1 MKNTLKNQAMILTAS
16 LFILIACGQ
25 KNREKGKTDPEGPV
39 LSEEEIYRPDFHFTP
54 KEKWMNDPNGMF
66 YHNGYYHLFFQ
77 HYPDSTVWGPMHWGH
92 AVSTDLLNWK
102 ELPIALYPDESG
114 YIFSGSAVVDHEN
127 TSGFGENSAP
137 PVIAMYTIHNPEKRD
152 NDQIDVESQGIAY
165 STDEGMTWTKYQ
177 GNPVIENPGIR
188 DFRDPKIVR
197 DTIRNQWVMVLAAQ
211 DRAKF
216 YRSEN
221 LKDWEFLSDFGVETG
236 AHGGVWECPDFF
248 PMIAED
254 TGETKWVLLQ
264 SLNPGG
270 PNGGSATQ
278 YFIGDFDGTAFVLDP
293 GFETE
298 LNKRKAF
305 WIDYGKDNY
314 AGVTWSGIP
323 DSDGR
328 KLFIGWMSNWEYAQQ
343 VPTTAWRSAMT
354 VPRELLLA
362 KNGTSYQL
370 SSKPVKELKDF
381 RSKAFRKQDI
391 PLDAPFV
398 YNKKDGPGL
407 SSTEIHLSLE
417 KLGKQT
423 FTFQLYNT
431 VGDTLS
437 FGLDNAKKEFFID
450 RKQAGQTDFSEKF
463 AGKTAVA
470 PRFSGSDTLDVHIV
484 LDKTS
489 IEIFYDN
496 GSVVMTEIF
505 FPKAPF
511 DTFGLTAAD
520 SEAILKEV
528 AIHQLRFN

>member
-1 MKNTLKNQAMILTAS
+1 MKNTLKTKATILTAS
-16 LFILIACGQ
+16 LFVLVACGQ
-25 KNREKGKTDPEGPV
+25 KNGKKGTTSQNTV
-39 LSEEEIYRPDFHFTP
+39 LSEEALYRPYFHFTP
-54 KEKWMNDPNGMF
+54 EEKWMNDPNGMF
-66 YHNGYYHLFFQ
+66 YYNGYYHLFFQ

-127 TSGFGENSAP
+127 TSGFGENGAP

-152 NDQIDVESQGIAY
+152 NDQVDVETQGIAY

-197 DTIRNQWVMVLAAQ
+197 DTTRNQWVMVLAAQ

-216 YRSEN
+216 YRSDN

-248 PMIAED
+248 PMTVED
-254 TGETKWVLLQ
+254 TGETKWVLIQ
-264 SLNPGG
+264 SVNPGG

-278 YFIGDFDGTAFVLDP
+278 YFIGDFDGTTFILDP
-293 GFETE
+293 GFEAE

-354 VPRELLLA
+354 LPRELRLV
-362 KNGTSYQL
+362 KTGNTYQL
-370 SSKPVKELKDF
+370 ASQPVRELKDF
-381 RSKAFRKQDI
+381 RARASKKHDI
-391 PLDAPFV
+391 ALNTPFV
-398 YNKKDGPGL
+398 YHTESNAAL
-407 SSTEIHLSLE
+407 NSTEISLTLE
-417 KLGKQT
+417 GIGNGT
-423 FTFQLYNT
+423 SVIQLYNKE
-431 VGDTLS
+431 GDSLT
-437 FGLDNAKKEFFID
+437 FGLNSQKKEFFID
-450 RKQAGQTDFSEKF
+450 RTKTGKTGFSEKF
-463 AGKTAVA
+463 AEKKSVA
-470 PRFSGSDTLDVHIV
+470 PRFSSSATLDIHIV

-505 FPKAPF
+505 FPEAPF
-511 DTFGLTAAD
+511 DTFRLTATD
-520 SEAILKEV
+520 SEAVIKEI
-528 AIHQLRFN
+528 AIHQLKFD